1 MANKHK
7 AKGTRHESTVTRAL
21 RAFGLQVIKPRQEG
35 RRDIGD
41 MHLSPFVLQA
51 KDWTSWQDAIREGLD
66 GAEVQVKNAGEQ
78 YGVAVV
84 KRARRKVGEAYAV
97 MTLATFARVVRR
109 LLRAEALLAETRPE
123 AYRMHAEETAAELAE
138 PFPSGNE
145 RD

>member
-1 MANKHK
+1 MANRNK
-7 AKGTRHESTVTRAL
+7 AKGTRFETLATRAL
-21 RAFGLQVIKPRQEG
+21 RAFGLRAIKPRQEG
-35 RRDIGD
+35 RRDVAD
-41 MHLSPFVLQA
+41 VHVSPFVLQL

-78 YGVAVV
+78 YGVAIV

-97 MTLATFARVVRR
+97 TTLATFARVVRR
-109 LLRAEALLAETRPE
+109 MLRAEALLAEIHPE
-123 AYRMHAEETAAELAE
+123 AYRVHAAETAAELAE